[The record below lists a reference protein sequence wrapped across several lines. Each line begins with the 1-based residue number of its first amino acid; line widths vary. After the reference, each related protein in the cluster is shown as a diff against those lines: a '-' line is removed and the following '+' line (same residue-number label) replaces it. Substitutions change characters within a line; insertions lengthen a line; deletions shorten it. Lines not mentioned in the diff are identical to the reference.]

1 LRQKLKTMA
10 DTGDIGVGSIIRF
23 NGELMQILEYEHRTP
38 GNLRAFYQAK
48 MRNIRT
54 GKLAE
59 NRFRSGEQVEVVRV
73 EYKMMQYIY
82 TDGEYAVV
90 MDNETF
96 EQIYIP
102 LSLFGEGKKF
112 LKEGLEVKVTF
123 EEGENV
129 IMAEPPTFIE
139 AEITYT
145 EPGVKGDTATN
156 ALKPATIDTGAQV
169 MVPLFCNV
177 GDWIKVDTRT
187 GEYVE
192 RIKK

>member
-1 LRQKLKTMA
+1 MA
-10 DTGDIGVGSIIRF
+10 DTGDISVGSIIRF
-23 NGELMQILEYEHRTP
+23 NGELMQIIEYEHRTP

-48 MRNIRT
+48 MRNLRT

-59 NRFRSGEQVEVVRV
+59 NRFRSGEQVELVRV

-82 TDGEYAVV
+82 PDGEFAMV
-90 MDNETF
+90 MDPETF
-96 EQIYIP
+96 EQIPIP

-112 LKEGLEVKVTF
+112 LKEGVEVKVTF

-129 IMAEPPTFIE
+129 ILAEIPTFIE
-139 AEITYT
+139 AKIIYT

-156 ALKPATIDTGAQV
+156 AMKPAKIDTGAEV

-177 GDWIKVDTRT
+177 DDWIKIDTRT

-192 RIKK
+192 RIKKE